1 MTTDAAPAITFS
13 RDIRPLFREF
23 DVKSMQKGGLDL
35 SSYEQVNQKADA
47 ILKILEAGKMPCDGP
62 WPAKDIATF
71 KQWISGG
78 KLP

>member
-1 MTTDAAPAITFS
+1 MSPDAATTVTFS

-23 DVKSMQKGGLDL
+23 DIKSMQKAFDL
-35 SSYEQVNQKADA
+35 SSYDQVSAKADA

-71 KQWISGG
+71 RLWISGG

>member
-1 MTTDAAPAITFS
+1 MPSDAAPTITFS

-23 DVKSMQKGGLDL
+23 DIKSMQKAFDL
-35 SSYEQVNQKADA
+35 SNYDQVSAKADA

-71 KQWISGG
+71 KQWITGG